1 MTLTEKYIGKIKS
14 DLEIKQ
20 RGLIYEFPCPHCRY
34 LPTKNKGKLKPNKK
48 TAAFIPIKQN
58 DYVYRFTCMRGD
70 SVKCKSMTFD
80 EFLLSYR
87 PALGKKYQF
96 ERMHCF

>member
-48 TAAFIPIKQN
+48 TAAFIPNKKN
-58 DYVYRFTCMRGD
+58 KFVYTFTCMRND
-70 SVKCKSMTFD
+70 SIKCKSMSFED
-80 EFLLSYR
+80 FLLSYR
-87 PALGKKYQF
+87 PALGMKYQF
-96 ERMHCF
+96 EKQHCR